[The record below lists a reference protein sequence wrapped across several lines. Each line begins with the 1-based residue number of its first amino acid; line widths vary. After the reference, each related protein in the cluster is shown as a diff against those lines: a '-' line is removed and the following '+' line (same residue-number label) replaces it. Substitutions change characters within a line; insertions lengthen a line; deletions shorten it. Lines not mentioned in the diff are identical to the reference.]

1 MRACQDGMATSR
13 AAVRRSSLSACGAA
27 VALLAVA
34 VSVWLPSSSSAM
46 RQYSSD
52 FGDRDPCAQAGVGD
66 RGGTLTRTYM
76 DKSRSDK
83 PVSVLLQ
90 CSPVLS
96 MRFGTLL
103 ADDVFLSG
111 GRSFQGDMTARGWL
125 NTKGHPFIHGDV
137 SEALRLQSLQGAQ
150 TVVNALIAA
159 GATLGGTLA
168 VSGIVCA
175 VGGIPTLGIACA
187 GALGALGAAAVGA
200 LVSATSAVIKDLVA
214 TQVNRIK
221 AMGNADWF
229 VWSNTLVSWNS
240 FGDIT
245 DTWVNPSLTNVNP
258 NPFHRVQVR
267 IGVQYSNAAAGGGPD
282 FFSLPA
288 TSAPGAAAAAKQA
301 GRRGR
306 ARRDLGRPRARST
319 LRPQRQRSSQRRP
332 RPRRA
337 DRP

>member
-1 MRACQDGMATSR
+1 
-13 AAVRRSSLSACGAA
+13 
-27 VALLAVA
+27 
-34 VSVWLPSSSSAM
+34 
-46 RQYSSD
+46 
-52 FGDRDPCAQAGVGD
+52 
-66 RGGTLTRTYM
+66 
-76 DKSRSDK
+76 
-83 PVSVLLQ
+83 
-90 CSPVLS
+90 
-96 MRFGTLL
+96 
-103 ADDVFLSG
+103 
-111 GRSFQGDMTARGWL
+111 
-125 NTKGHPFIHGDV
+125 
-137 SEALRLQSLQGAQ
+137 
-150 TVVNALIAA
+150 
-159 GATLGGTLA
+159 